1 MSSNDTDLDAEASD
15 RAARLRALRDLE
27 AAKARVE
34 RDAERVHAE
43 TRQKLVSELLPV
55 LDNVDRAIAA
65 AVSNGD
71 APAVVDG
78 VRMVRAH
85 FERVLRGYGLARFD
99 AIGTTFDALVHEAV
113 YMTPVD
119 EPDRDLLVIEQ
130 LVPGYLFADRLMRA
144 AKVVVGRYGGPVTSL
159 RDERDR

>member
-1 MSSNDTDLDAEASD
+1 MSSNDIDLDAEVAD
-15 RAARLRALRDLE
+15 RAARLRVLRELE

-43 TRQKLVSELLPV
+43 IRQKLVSELLPV
-55 LDNVDRAIAA
+55 LDNVDRAIAV

-85 FERVLRGYGLARFD
+85 FERVLRGYGLARFE
-99 AIGTTFDALVHEAV
+99 AIGTTFDPRVHEAV
-113 YMTPVD
+113 YITPVD
-119 EPDRDLLVIEQ
+119 EPERDLLVIEQ
-130 LVPGYLFADRLMRA
+130 LVPGYLLSDRLMRA
-144 AKVVVGRYGGPVTSL
+144 AKVVVGRYGSPVTPL